1 MNVLILTPD
10 SVGST
15 FLQRTLTVYMQ
26 LCEFDRPVVN
36 LHELT
41 NGISKYYSNDFNQEI
56 LGKREDNWGYHQSL
70 NEVVR
75 LLSSVDHYKT
85 SRLAHYH
92 IKRRKDSIQE
102 QVPFY
107 DYLNQNFYIISCRR
121 KNVFEHAV
129 SRTLAKATGKLN
141 VYSLAEKA
149 DTFLELYKNKIK
161 LDQEALINTLGE
173 YKDYL
178 EWCDHFEIAS
188 YFNYETD
195 VPNIENFILDLPFIA
210 NNKPKT
216 FLDTFGITFNDW
228 NKCHYYAGDIGS
240 IALENKGNLQFTGD
254 KFEPWESDS
263 IKGYENIA
271 DENWPKV
278 NNIKDFK
285 NLPESIKQE
294 LTSVHNFDIEKIKDD
309 KYSLSQKMCKDKLD
323 FLYKNKTGYIDA
335 INSMIKMQNLGIM
348 ISIPPMKKQ
357 TLAEKKFM
365 IKNFDKCVNTYNTWQ
380 VSNKNIANPVDNNT
394 IVEQNKIENCFW
406 QTSQKLLK

>member
-161 LDQEALINTLGE
+161 LDQEALIKTLGE
-173 YKDYL
+173 YKGYL
-178 EWCDHFEIAS
+178 EWCDHF
-188 YFNYETD
+188 
-195 VPNIENFILDLPFIA
+195 
-210 NNKPKT
+210 
-216 FLDTFGITFNDW
+216 
-228 NKCHYYAGDIGS
+228 
-240 IALENKGNLQFTGD
+240 
-254 KFEPWESDS
+254 
-263 IKGYENIA
+263 
-271 DENWPKV
+271 V
-278 NNIKDFK
+278 N
-285 NLPESIKQE
+285 
-294 LTSVHNFDIEKIKDD
+294 
-309 KYSLSQKMCKDKLD
+309 C
-323 FLYKNKTGYIDA
+323 
-335 INSMIKMQNLGIM
+335 
-348 ISIPPMKKQ
+348 
-357 TLAEKKFM
+357 
-365 IKNFDKCVNTYNTWQ
+365 
-380 VSNKNIANPVDNNT
+380 
-394 IVEQNKIENCFW
+394 
-406 QTSQKLLK
+406 KLL